1 MSDEPAITYFGMGPW
16 PLYVGFTTSR
26 KAFRNETSRLGMK
39 NVKFHGGDN
48 SMAAATTHYFT
59 YEGARTFIIT
69 MDKPGKRSV
78 EQVAGLIAHEAIHI
92 AQHLWEA
99 IGEENPG
106 REAEAY
112 LVQQIT
118 QCCLQEALK
127 TGRTQK
133 VEP

>member
-1 MSDEPAITYFGMGPW
+1 MTDEPAITYFNMGPW

-26 KAFRNETSRLGMK
+26 RAFRAEMKRLKINEPTPFHASTK
-39 NVKFHGGDN
+39 ANATAHNFVKDGE
-48 SMAAATTHYFT
+48 TTV
-59 YEGARTFIIT
+59 IIT

-78 EQVAGLIAHEAIHI
+78 EQVAGLIAHEAVHV
-92 AQHLWEA
+92 AQSLWRD
-99 IGEENPG
+99 IGEESPG

-133 VEP
+133 VNP